1 MITNNTK
8 KNNDIKSSLV
18 KSLSDNFI
26 GVFIKDDYLTFKNAD
41 KSIALRTDN
50 NLYYIILNMIKFD
63 NSFIR
68 MINHKNKKELLGNRI
83 CSLNPHHK
91 DRFAQHYYYDIEINN
106 ESVIYC
112 NNCIDTMS
120 RYSKR
125 KIQIIGNIRY
135 KKLKKIYLNI
145 RKSSIY
151 YFLDSDCFRE
161 IFSYCLLC

>member
-18 KSLSDNFI
+18 KSLNNNFI
-26 GVFIKDDYLTFKNAD
+26 NAFIKDDCLTFKNAD
-41 KSIALRTDN
+41 KSILLRTDSN
-50 NLYYIILNMIKFD
+50 VYYIILNMIKFG
-63 NSFIR
+63 NSFIY
-68 MINHKNKKELLGNRI
+68 KKELLKNRI

-106 ESVIYC
+106 ESIIYC

-135 KKLKKIYLNI
+135 KKLRKIYLLMK
-145 RKSSIY
+145 KSSIY
-151 YFLDSDCFRE
+151 YSLDYDCFRE
-161 IFSYCLLC
+161 IFNYCLKL